1 MKHEKGFCCTTV
13 EHLCVSAGR
22 TTILEDVT
30 FSLHCGQLTVVIGP
44 NGAGKTTL
52 IQALLGEMRHTGRLT
67 FCDPQG
73 RQGRLSIGYVPQSLH
88 IDPNSPV
95 SVLDFCGA
103 MLSNAPVFLRAG
115 RKIRQ
120 RVREELGQFGASDL
134 IDRRL
139 CDLSGG
145 ELQRVL
151 LAVAVTPAPQL
162 LILDEPVSG
171 IDRNGLQVFY
181 ERLTS
186 LKEQRDI
193 AILLV
198 SHDFQSVAPYADRMV
213 LLDRTVL
220 CQGTPQEVLGSKQF
234 QDAFS
239 LSIPGRDNQ

>member
-1 MKHEKGFCCTTV
+1 MAEPMLKIDNIDVYYGAIHALKGLSFHV
-13 EHLCVSAGR
+13 EEGEIVS
-22 TTILEDVT
+22 L
-30 FSLHCGQLTVVIGP
+30 IGA

-103 MLSNAPVFLRAG
+103 MLSSSPVFLKAG
-115 RKIRQ
+115 RKMRQ
-120 RVREELGQFGASDL
+120 RVREELSQFGASDL

-186 LKEQRDI
+186 LKRERDI

-220 CQGTPQEVLGSKQF
+220 CQGTPQEVLGSKEF

-239 LSIPGRDNQ
+239 LYVPGRDNQ